1 MAINKFITNVR
12 QLIIQNDVLSIL
24 KANIAEFDEN
34 EYNQFLQGETA
45 RLEPAVVQA
54 AIDVFKL
61 NKGSYCVAENL
72 VGDAVIEYRSD
83 NDGFNTLSVASFKGI
98 GKFALKS
105 NSTPNAE
112 YELLKIY
119 TAYKITKSDMFKTD
133 DNGEILEFNT
143 FKFLRLC
150 ADIYKELKGF
160 STDAFYDRNG
170 KLYELDFN
178 SSYLPRLKNLISTK
192 SLQQGEKDTDIKAF
206 FPKGFAF
213 VDVFVKDNV
222 EQVNNVNFQEIE
234 SYNTT
239 PDRKFDIDEEILI
252 AENEER
258 TKDFVVSPSCKE
270 YLDNFY
276 DLSVAGCAPTC
287 CAFYG
292 PSGAGKTVSAQVIAR
307 ELHRPYVSFK
317 MKENSDEDSLKGT
330 IKSINGKEILYEDTP
345 VVKALKNGW
354 VCEIQ
359 ELSVATNQ
367 GAETFFNPIL
377 DKSRTFED
385 ASGKTFNVHPDALL
399 IFTFNPNYCE
409 NNQIATSLLNRIED
423 QYMIEFPDIETVC
436 QIIQKETRFNDLE
449 KLRKIYKLCFGD
461 GTEMASI
468 KNYLEENDIEEEL
481 SLRQVINWIKHYM
494 TCRRYYNQNNGWVNA
509 AEHTIIQTLG
519 QRELEVQEDIRGI
532 IDAVM

>member
-24 KANIAEFDEN
+24 KTNIAEFDEN

-45 RLEPAVVQA
+45 RLEPAVVKA
-54 AIDVFKL
+54 AVDVFKL
-61 NKGSYCVAENL
+61 KNGSYCVAENL
-72 VGDAVIEYRSD
+72 IGDAVIEYFEGD
-83 NDGFNTLSVASFKGI
+83 EETNTLSVASFNGI
-98 GKFALKS
+98 GKFALKN
-105 NSTPNAE
+105 NSVPNVE
-112 YELLKIY
+112 YQLLKMY
-119 TAYKITKSDMFKTD
+119 TAYKITKSDMLKTD
-133 DNGEILEFNT
+133 INGEILEFNT
-143 FKFLRLC
+143 FKFLRFC
-150 ADIYKELKGF
+150 ADIFKELKGF

-170 KLYELDFN
+170 KLHKLDLN
-178 SSYLPRLKNLISTK
+178 SNLPRLQNLISSK
-192 SLQQGEKDTDIKAF
+192 SLKRGDQSENIDAFLPKDVE
-206 FPKGFAF
+206 F
-213 VDVFVKDNV
+213 VDVIVKTND
-222 EQVNNVNFQEIE
+222 EQASNITFQKIE

-258 TKDFVVSPSCKE
+258 AKDFVVSPSCKE

-307 ELHRPYVSFK
+307 ELRRPYVSFK
-317 MKENSDEDSLKGT
+317 MRENSDEDSLKGT

-377 DKSRTFED
+377 DKSKTFED
-385 ASGKTFNVHPDALL
+385 ATGKTFNVHPDALL

-423 QYMIEFPDIETVC
+423 QYMIEFPNIETAC
-436 QIIQKETRFNDLE
+436 RIIQKETLFTDVE

-468 KNYLEENDIEEEL
+468 RNYLEENDIEEEL
-481 SLRQVINWIKHYM
+481 SLRQVINWIKRYM
-494 TCRRYYNQNNGWVNA
+494 TCRRYYNQDNGWVNA